1 MLTSSARGGKAFAAE
16 QKIRE
21 LKTRIVKLNTQQ
33 LKITPTKIITNS
45 ALNMNTMKSG
55 KYGLSPEEIERL
67 SLPSE
72 KFKTIFNMHRIDKT
86 KRLHERLDRY
96 GRRRYTSKRRRLKE
110 DLMIGE
116 KVLILA
122 EKIKKKAIC
131 PEHILF

>member
-1 MLTSSARGGKAFAAE
+1 MNA
-16 QKIRE
+16 QK
-21 LKTRIVKLNTQQ
+21 
-33 LKITPTKIITNS
+33 LKITPTKIIQNS
-45 ALNMNTMKSG
+45 ALNKNTMKSE
-55 KYGLSPEEIERL
+55 KYGLSPEEIEQQ
-67 SLPSE
+67 SLASE
-72 KFKTIFNMHRIDKT
+72 QFKTIFNMHRIDKT

-96 GRRRYTSKRRRLKE
+96 GRRRYTSKRRKLRE